1 MNLKKGKSK
10 VTNRGEEQQASKMVT
25 HSLMDHHHLLQLH
38 PHLQQLRI
46 GAGSAS
52 GSSRMSRPARRGSS
66 VSSGFRLLDA
76 DQLETMS
83 SVSRNSI
90 CKLRIDAMFDDTRSI
105 LSQRL
110 DDRSS
115 SVNLGIGNNR
125 RRSSSTHAPS
135 GGGGLAPSI
144 SKPIQINEIDMRS
157 GSSVS
162 GTSGGG
168 QTASTPNGG
177 GPTARNGRDN
187 PVQAQ
192 IERMFNDVAKE
203 HSGGEG
209 PAPGGPA
216 GSAAAGATVAASG
229 QSFPVRC
236 LGSLPLKDK
245 VTSLVG
251 LQEPL
256 WQLYLSGAGHGN
268 QNAGTLDISAIGLRV
283 RTTNGREPLV
293 TPFQNIAVW
302 SAVKFVVSSSEGG
315 AAFLPLITDPENID
329 KQALF
334 RPLSAA
340 DKRRLSSGL
349 HSPLFAIVMRSSA
362 MPRQL
367 DCHGFVCQTPEDAI
381 VIAATL
387 YQSLMAHMSGG
398 ENQRTR
404 RPKNRNGVSC
414 ISLASST
421 TTTNIHIQPGSTK
434 MSSRRS
440 SASQRSLLPP
450 PPRPPRKTKRTAT
463 SSLSGESDT
472 MMGANEADTSTDDR
486 KKRSPKGKRPP
497 PLPANPPRAISNR
510 PSLDEIYTDRSHS
523 NDDNPMMSKG
533 KVEGNYPALS
543 ENSGGDILT
552 RVAIPRSGSF
562 LNTAGLTRYKS
573 RATRR
578 HTGKPGGGGGSP
590 LGFSELFNEFRL
602 QENLHSLDDILNAII
617 NSDGMSF
624 NDLKPIYKEFLLKLA
639 VTLTKDELYQRSKSI
654 MRRQKK
660 KKLKRKNSNA
670 QNHRRKLLIGK
681 SLKKVFRFGK
691 FRSKKQHPRNGD
703 GSGGNVQGGENN
715 SSFIGDEG
723 EGRTIGMDGKS
734 STKHA
739 SNDQLSLDFNKTADK
754 KDRSRIG
761 TSGSEV
767 SDARHEHTLTAHHN
781 RNSSSGYVSCSECS
795 YDSDACTCTSADRC
809 YCSLGGDDINAKLNE
824 ANHRNSLP
832 SCKSDDKCYCSMG
845 ETQGEEEGSTTWCD
859 TDSCLSQEKCYCNPR
874 PGPMAVCSGK
884 PAQGGKKKVDKLA
897 LDYELFTVGG
907 GGMPVNPS
915 EALSVKKT
923 VEVAAEFADVKL
935 SQTTDIKNLK
945 NEQKNQEYL
954 KGKGDHH
961 GHNHHHT
968 HNNNSNSHKKRSD
981 GKHGGKSSHKLL
993 NKKAIVEQPAA
1004 INEYHYIQSSQSD
1017 VATRKQLA
1025 EGKKPTKRSSS
1036 KSSDHSSRTA
1046 VGSSLGLE
1054 DSLGYLP

>member
-1 MNLKKGKSK
+1 
-10 VTNRGEEQQASKMVT
+10 MVT
-25 HSLMDHHHLLQLH
+25 YNMDSHHHLHHQ
-38 PHLQQLRI
+38 P
-46 GAGSAS
+46 
-52 GSSRMSRPARRGSS
+52 RMNRPARRGSS
-66 VSSGFRLLDA
+66 VSSGFRLLSA
-76 DQLETMS
+76 DQLDSIS

-90 CKLRIDAMFDDTRSI
+90 YKLRIDSMFDDTRSI
-105 LSQRL
+105 ISQRL
-110 DDRSS
+110 DDRGSL
-115 SVNLGIGNNR
+115 NLGVPAGGR
-125 RRSSSTHAPS
+125 RRSSSMHGPGSVHS
-135 GGGGLAPSI
+135 GAGRIGIGSKAIVNDRDNLDISGLA
-144 SKPIQINEIDMRS
+144 NNLRDLHS
-157 GSSVS
+157 GSS
-162 GTSGGG
+162 GTSHGSHRE
-168 QTASTPNGG
+168 TSNC
-177 GPTARNGRDN
+177 
-187 PVQAQ
+187 VQAQ
-192 IERMFNDVAKE
+192 IEKMFHEVAKE
-203 HSGGEG
+203 EG
-209 PAPGGPA
+209 SD
-216 GSAAAGATVAASG
+216 GSLSATAASTAAAING
-229 QSFPVRC
+229 QIFSVRC

-268 QNAGTLDISAIGLRV
+268 QNAGTLDISTIGLRV
-283 RTTNGREPLV
+283 KATNGREPMI

-329 KQALF
+329 KRALF
-334 RPLSAA
+334 RPISSAS

-349 HSPLFAIVMRSSA
+349 HSPLFAIVMRSST

-367 DCHGFVCQTPEDAI
+367 ECHGFVCQTPEDAI

-387 YQSLMAHMSGG
+387 YQSLMAHMSTG
-398 ENQRTR
+398 ENPRSR

-414 ISLASST
+414 MSIASSVA
-421 TTTNIHIQPGSTK
+421 TTNLYLPPGSTK
-434 MSSRRS
+434 ASTRRS
-440 SASQRSLLPP
+440 SASQRSMLPP

-472 MMGANEADTSTDDR
+472 MTGPNEESSTEER

-497 PLPANPPRAISNR
+497 PLPANPPRAIIR

-523 NDDNPMMSKG
+523 NDDNPTLSKG
-533 KVEGNYPALS
+533 GGEGNYPALS
-543 ENSGGDILT
+543 ECSGGDILT

-578 HTGKPGGGGGSP
+578 HTGKVGGGGGSP

-670 QNHRRKLLIGK
+670 QNSRRKLLFGAK
-681 SLKKVFRFGK
+681 GLKKVFRFGK
-691 FRSKKQHPRNGD
+691 FRNKKSIARTAGSSGGEYNGSFIDDD
-703 GSGGNVQGGENN
+703 GSLQPVDGRPSKQQLAA
-715 SSFIGDEG
+715 SS
-723 EGRTIGMDGKS
+723 
-734 STKHA
+734 
-739 SNDQLSLDFNKTADK
+739 DQLSLDLKTTDK

-767 SDARHEHTLTAHHN
+767 SEARHEHTLTAHHN

-824 ANHRNSLP
+824 ASNRNSLP

-845 ETQGEEEGSTTWCD
+845 ETQEEGSTTWCD
-859 TDSCLSQEKCYCNPR
+859 TDSCVSNEKCYCAPR
-874 PGPMAVCSGK
+874 NDEIQKCASK
-884 PAQGGKKKVDKLA
+884 PVTADKNAADKLA

-907 GGMPVNPS
+907 NGRPIDAS

-923 VEVAAEFADVKL
+923 VEVAAVFADVQL
-935 SQTTDIKNLK
+935 SQTTDITDLK
-945 NEQKNQEYL
+945 NGQQHQSQSEQQQQPSQPQNQQHQ
-954 KGKGDHH
+954 KHQQRSQDSSIKKHATKGDHH

-968 HNNNSNSHKKRSD
+968 HNSNSNHRRHGEGNKR
-981 GKHGGKSSHKLL
+981 GNKPVHKLL
-993 NKKAIVEQPAA
+993 NKKALAEPTT
-1004 INEYHYIQSSQSD
+1004 INEYHYVQSSQND
-1017 VATRKQLA
+1017 VATRKQL
-1025 EGKKPTKRSSS
+1025 GDKRSSKRSS
-1036 KSSDHSSRTA
+1036 KPENHYQAMGQRAA
-1046 VGSSLGLE
+1046 VGSALGLE